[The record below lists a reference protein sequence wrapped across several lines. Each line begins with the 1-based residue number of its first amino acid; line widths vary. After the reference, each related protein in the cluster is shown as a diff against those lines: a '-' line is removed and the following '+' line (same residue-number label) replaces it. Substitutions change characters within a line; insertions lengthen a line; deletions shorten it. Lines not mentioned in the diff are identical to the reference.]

1 MNNYYAHYF
10 KNVFAHKLYYYA
22 DDSNVGCIAGSFQK
36 TTFEDTNAHAQLI
49 PRG

>member
-10 KNVFAHKLYYYA
+10 KNVHVFAQKLYYYA
-22 DDSNVGCIAGSFQK
+22 YDSNIAVSVNSS
-36 TTFEDTNAHAQLI
+36 EDTNAHAELI